1 MSGEPFVW
9 RAGAHT
15 FDCRRRTFVMGVL
28 NVTPDSFSDGGR
40 FVQPGDAVAE
50 GVRMAAE
57 GADMLDV
64 GGESTRPGSEAVP
77 PEEERRRV
85 LPVIEGLRR
94 EAPGIALSVDTRKA
108 EVAAVALAAGASIV
122 NDVTAGSD
130 PAMFGV
136 VRDGSAGMVL
146 MHMRGDP
153 ATMQQLTDYGDVV
166 AEVKAHLRDR
176 VDAAVAA
183 GIEWDRLCVDPGLG
197 FAKTAEQSLLL
208 MKEVATLLDLRR
220 PVLVGPSRKSF
231 IGTVLGAE
239 VDDRLEGTAGA
250 VAWMV
255 GLGAHVVRV
264 HDVKAMVQVVRVLD
278 AIRWAGEP
286 RPEAGDAP
294 A

>member
-1 MSGEPFVW
+1 VSGEPFVW
-9 RAGAHT
+9 RAGTHT

-50 GVRMAAE
+50 GVQMAAD

-77 PEEERRRV
+77 PEEELRRV

-94 EAPGIALSVDTRKA
+94 EAPEIALSVDTRKA
-108 EVAAVALAAGASIV
+108 EVAAAALAAGASIV

-130 PAMFGV
+130 LAMFGV
-136 VRDGSAGMVL
+136 VRDASAGMIL

-153 ATMQQLTDYGDVV
+153 ATMQQLTHYDDVV
-166 AEVKAHLRDR
+166 AEVKAYLRDR

-183 GIEWDRLCVDPGLG
+183 GIEWERLSVDPGLG

-231 IGTVLGAE
+231 IGAVLGAE
-239 VDDRLEGTAGA
+239 VEDRLEGTAGA

-255 GLGAHVVRV
+255 GLGAHIVRV
-264 HDVKAMVQVVRVLD
+264 HDVKAMVRVVRVVV

-286 RPEAGDAP
+286 QLEGGGAP